1 MWDKGKFFLMSPVAL
16 WHLCVDYTKGK
27 IAEYKPSQNAP
38 SIHLIGNEKTSFLV
52 N

>member
-38 SIHLIGNEKTSFLV
+38 SIHLIGNEKTGFLV